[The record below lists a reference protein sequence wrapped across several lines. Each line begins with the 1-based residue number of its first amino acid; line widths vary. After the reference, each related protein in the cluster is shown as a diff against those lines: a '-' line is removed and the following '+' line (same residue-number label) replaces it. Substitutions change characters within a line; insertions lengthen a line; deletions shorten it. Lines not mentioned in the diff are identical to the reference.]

1 VKIRRGQPFR
11 GSIAITAGV
20 VTPAVLRGPRFR
32 RLLPDVHVTADTV
45 VDLEVL
51 SLAAAV
57 LVGPRGVLSG
67 YSAAE
72 VLGASCA
79 RPGAPA
85 EVTMLGGHQ
94 RRPRPGLVVH
104 RDALRPDELTRL
116 RGVSLTSPERTA
128 YDLARRAPSVTEAV
142 VAVDA
147 VCHPFGLDPAV
158 VLVPVPGA
166 RGVARFPE
174 VLRLADPRS
183 GSPMETR
190 IRLAIVL
197 AGLPA
202 PVLQHPVPLDGH
214 PYELDLAYPRAKLAI
229 EHNGAEHLTSDR
241 HRRDLLREQLL
252 AAAGWRIVRFDA
264 PTVLFR
270 PDRVADRV
278 GAELRARLPRQYLM
292 PRVTSVRS

>member
-1 VKIRRGQPFR
+1 MQIRPGVPFR
-11 GSIAITAGV
+11 GSAALACGALTR
-20 VTPAVLRGPRFR
+20 AVLFGPGFR
-32 RLLPDVHVTADTV
+32 RLLPDVHVTADTE
-45 VDLEVL
+45 VDLTLL
-51 SLAAAV
+51 SLAATV

-79 RPGAPA
+79 RPGIPA
-85 EVTMLGGHQ
+85 EVTVLGGYR
-94 RRPRPGLVVH
+94 RRPLPGLVVH
-104 RDALRPDELTRL
+104 RDRL
-116 RGVSLTSPERTA
+116 RADEVTCVRGLPVTTPARTA
-128 YDLARRAPSVTEAV
+128 RDLARRAPGLTEAV

-147 VCHPFGLDPAV
+147 VCHRWELDPGA

-174 VLRLADPRS
+174 VLHLADARS
-183 GSPMETR
+183 GSPMESR
-190 IRLAIVL
+190 IRLAIVR

-214 PYELDLAYPRAKLAI
+214 PYLLDLAYPRARLAI
-229 EHNGAEHLTSDR
+229 EHNGAEHLTPDR

-264 PTVLFR
+264 STVLFR
-270 PDRVADRV
+270 PDLVAARVA
-278 GAELRARLPRQYLM
+278 AELRARLPRTDLT
-292 PRVTSVRS
+292 PTVLG